1 MIVASA
7 SDLQVGS
14 IEVMDGSIGFKESY
28 VDCFHI
34 VADYNPLVICDPEN
48 VEYLTK
54 RIFSDPLDL
63 VL

>member
-1 MIVASA
+1 MIVGSA
-7 SDLQVGS
+7 SDLPVSS
-14 IEVMDGSIGFKESY
+14 IEIMGGSIGFKESY
-28 VDCFHI
+28 IDCFHI
-34 VADYNPLVICDPEN
+34 VADYDPLVICDPEN